1 MPNWC
6 STSFVFRGP
15 EEQIKELHKKALTED
30 GFSLL
35 QTFLPCPKELKET
48 ASTTAWEEIPEQWA
62 EWVADGTWTQEKY
75 DERVAE
81 NAKLLE
87 QQKSNLEK
95 YGVKDW
101 YEWEH
106 KNWGVKWG
114 DCETYMEEPAP
125 YAFGDLWH
133 VGGAF
138 QTPWGTATPAWIQI
152 SEMFPNIMFEFEH
165 DEEAGFFAGTELII
179 NGEVVFDLMYEPCEY
194 PKEVDWDNEDDIEEY
209 DQWRSDKSEEIAE
222 KATAVLV
229 AYGFLAPK
237 PTPKKA
243 TATTT
248 GTTWWK

>member
-48 ASTTAWEEIPEQWA
+48 TSTTAWEEIPEQWA

-106 KNWGVKWG
+106 KNWEIGR
-114 DCETYMEEPAP
+114 A
-125 YAFGDLWH
+125 H
-133 VGGAF
+133 V
-138 QTPWGTATPAWIQI
+138 
-152 SEMFPNIMFEFEH
+152 
-165 DEEAGFFAGTELII
+165 
-179 NGEVVFDLMYEPCEY
+179 
-194 PKEVDWDNEDDIEEY
+194 
-209 DQWRSDKSEEIAE
+209 
-222 KATAVLV
+222 
-229 AYGFLAPK
+229 
-237 PTPKKA
+237 
-243 TATTT
+243 
-248 GTTWWK
+248 